1 MLLQCPLNRLIF
13 KCYDKKSHVFWY
25 DLFLWKSM
33 LILAHGLLLF
43 LYQTIFYEQVLH
55 HSSEARNKYAYGEKS
70 FYTIIIGQIIKL
82 HHLPSFNLDKIGR
95 ETICGIFIWFLV
107 ILCLSPTHIKLSI
120 HICVLC
126 LPLHRILVF
135 EGQRY
140 DFYNCC
146 ITFCAQYNKRH
157 IVDAQEFQLVHV
169 LSQVNQSKRRNS
181 FFQHSLFNISLY

>member
-13 KCYDKKSHVFWY
+13 KWYDKKSHVFWY

-43 LYQTIFYEQVLH
+43 LYQTSFYEQVVH

-70 FYTIIIGQIIKL
+70 FYTIIIGQIIK
-82 HHLPSFNLDKIGR
+82 PSFNLDKIGR
-95 ETICGIFIWFLV
+95 ETIYVIFIWFLV
-107 ILCLSPTHIKLSI
+107 ILCPSHIHIPLSI
-120 HICVLC
+120 HVCVLC
-126 LPLHRILVF
+126 LPLHGILVF

-140 DFYNCC
+140 DFYNCF
-146 ITFCAQYNKRH
+146 IAFCVQYNRRH
-157 IVDAQEFQLVHV
+157 IVGTQQFQLVHV
-169 LSQVNQSKRRNS
+169 LSQVNQSKRKKP